1 MPETT
6 VLKEVLRISVLS
18 LFSYLN
24 SVSLVKSS
32 IKKDTFVI
40 EIAALQASRVS
51 WIGLNWKSMIKW
63 N

>member
-1 MPETT
+1 MPEIYSTEGVAYFSFVV
-6 VLKEVLRISVLS
+6 VLLLKL
-18 LFSYLN
+18 